1 MILDFSVLNQQTHY
15 VETTSYE
22 RHYDVVPTFCSCWVL
37 TCFIFV
43 LQGVFLFYAI
53 QFEPV
58 KYNTYEYPGWA
69 HGVGILMALSSVGII
84 PCYMIYLYIVTPGNT
99 MQVSL

>member
-1 MILDFSVLNQQTHY
+1 M
-15 VETTSYE
+15 
-22 RHYDVVPTFCSCWVL
+22 
-37 TCFIFV
+37 
-43 LQGVFLFYAI
+43 FLFYAI

-99 MQVSL
+99 MQVSLNHPYQHEHEISRDVQGLH

>member
-1 MILDFSVLNQQTHY
+1 M
-15 VETTSYE
+15 
-22 RHYDVVPTFCSCWVL
+22 
-37 TCFIFV
+37 
-43 LQGVFLFYAI
+43 FLFYAI

-99 MQVSL
+99 MQVSLSLRVQCHLPFRLLHFYTPGTKYIGGI